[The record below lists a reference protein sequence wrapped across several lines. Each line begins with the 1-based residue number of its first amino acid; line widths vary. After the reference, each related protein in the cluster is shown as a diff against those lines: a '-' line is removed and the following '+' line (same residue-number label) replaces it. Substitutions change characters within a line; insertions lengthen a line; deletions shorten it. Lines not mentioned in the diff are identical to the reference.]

1 MYVHVYNN
9 VGITNGP
16 YKINVYNYDFPI
28 QNRNYNGHQQNG
40 AWHWDFMMIL

>member
-1 MYVHVYNN
+1 MYINVYNY

-28 QNRNYNGHQQNG
+28 KNRNYNGHQQNG
-40 AWHWDFMMIL
+40 A